1 MIISYKKFIAKM
13 LERQEKQLADRYKV
27 QKEKIF
33 KLYSGSKNIN
43 ELLSFTAQN
52 RYVPH
57 PEEGCL
63 FAIDICKDKFKSK
76 NIENMYLTKTGSALI
91 KYIIK
96 CGDYSCNNIDSFFM
110 CYDEYNKAIQLMKE
124 STTPSISNSYLN
136 RAKILKLTCNN
147 FFSNFMRIQ
156 ESLIKFN
163 ISKHI
168 APAISDY
175 LISVG
180 PENVDKEFKEI
191 LKELKTLGYYDK
203 IDEILL
209 AVNTKRVSNPIVI
222 FGLNDDKSITGD

>member
-1 MIISYKKFIAKM
+1 
-13 LERQEKQLADRYKV
+13 
-27 QKEKIF
+27 
-33 KLYSGSKNIN
+33 
-43 ELLSFTAQN
+43 
-52 RYVPH
+52 
-57 PEEGCL
+57 
-63 FAIDICKDKFKSK
+63 
-76 NIENMYLTKTGSALI
+76 MYLTKTGSALI

-147 FFSNFMRIQ
+147 FFFNFMRIQ

-180 PENVDKEFKEI
+180 PENVDNGFTPIIPETSQFYCDAMNDGNINMVLNNVKP
-191 LKELKTLGYYDK
+191 EL
-203 IDEILL
+203 
-209 AVNTKRVSNPIVI
+209 IVLMG
-222 FGLNDDKSITGD
+222 FSDYGKSTFVGSLY